1 MPFKNWTTE
10 KKQTL
15 LAFGEDI
22 YFNTKIPSSLFLF
35 DLSESRDFQQ
45 NSGSGLSHRNAHG
58 LGQAPCVSNTS
69 PGSWRDFQNPRLA
82 EGLLH
87 MACFRRSR
95 QHKDLVQ
102 VIPSIHQAPF
112 KANTPQKKRPHHLGR
127 EDFTKWKREACSA
140 STCTVLRNVEKTAP
154 LGNTNSGTCGL

>member
-1 MPFKNWTTE
+1 MPFKNQTKE
-10 KKQTL
+10 KIFSNNILYPSTPKFTPL
-15 LAFGEDI
+15 YFCFGH
-22 YFNTKIPSSLFLF
+22 
-35 DLSESRDFQQ
+35 FQQ
-45 NSGSGLSHRNAHG
+45 NSASGLSHRNAHG
-58 LGQAPCVSNTS
+58 LGKAPCVSNTS

-112 KANTPQKKRPHHLGR
+112 KANTPKKNLRTILEGR
-127 EDFTKWKREACSA
+127 TLQNGSLKCIFAAE
-140 STCTVLRNVEKTAP
+140 L
-154 LGNTNSGTCGL
+154 